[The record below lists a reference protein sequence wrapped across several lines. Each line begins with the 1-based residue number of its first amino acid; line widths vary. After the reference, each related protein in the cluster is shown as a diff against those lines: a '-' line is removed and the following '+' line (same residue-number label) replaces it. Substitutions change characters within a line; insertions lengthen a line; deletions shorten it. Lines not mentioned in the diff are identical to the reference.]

1 MRRRRLHHL
10 SLVQRRNR
18 RVHNLMVVKVT
29 ICTGL
34 LAAYLL
40 PADLREFS
48 LLATNMLWLWR
59 T

>member
-10 SLVQRRNR
+10 SLVRRRNR
-18 RVHNLMVVKVT
+18 RVHNLMVIKVT

-40 PADLREFS
+40 PPDFRELS
-48 LLATNMLWLWR
+48 LLAVNMLWLWR